1 MALTPKARPRPW
13 AGFLP
18 HTSTMHY
25 NRVYLEAIGYEL
37 PPVVVSTAD
46 LEARLRP
53 MYDAHRM
60 TGGQLEL
67 LTGIG
72 ERRWWDQGYRL
83 SDGAT
88 AAARKA
94 LAQAQF
100 RAQDVEMLIY
110 AGVCR
115 EQYEPATACA
125 VAANLGVSTDAT
137 VYDLSNACLGVLNG
151 VVEVA
156 NRIELG
162 QCKAGLVVSC
172 ETAREI
178 NETAIDRVNRAKS
191 LDVFRSSL
199 ATFTGG
205 SGAVAVLVTDETV
218 SDLKRRRLVGGAAK
232 NAPQHHDLCRWGVQT
247 LLPNSVGRVLEENLT
262 TALQK
267 ALDTQAGAVLAR
279 GFDLGMRHV
288 MLPFM
293 ETHAGEVLKHGVDLG
308 LKTWITFLTKMGW
321 AQDAIDKVICHQVGA
336 GHRDAVLKGF
346 GLTAS
351 QEYSTFPFLGNVG
364 TVSLPMTAAI
374 AEEREFLTPGDK
386 VGFLGIGS
394 GLNCLMLGLEW

>member
-1 MALTPKARPRPW
+1 MASLTRTQ
-13 AGFLP
+13 P
-18 HTSTMHY
+18 HGTMHY
-25 NRVYLEAIGYEL
+25 NRVHLEAIGYEL

-46 LEARLRP
+46 LERRLAP
-53 MYDAHRM
+53 LYEAHRM
-60 TGGQLEL
+60 GAGQLEL

-72 ERRWWDQGYRL
+72 ERRWWEPGYKL

-94 LAQAQF
+94 LEKAQF
-100 RAQDVEMLIY
+100 RPADVDILIY

-115 EQYEPATACA
+115 EQFEPATACA
-125 VAANLGVSTDAT
+125 VAANLGINQDAT

-162 QCKAGLVVSC
+162 QARAGLVVSC

-178 NETAIDRVNRAKS
+178 NETAIDRVNRSKS

-205 SGAVAVLVTDETV
+205 SGAVAVLVTDK
-218 SDLKRRRLVGGAAK
+218 DLSAEERRRLVGGAAK

-247 LLPNSVGRVLEENLT
+247 LLPNSVGRAIEENLT
-262 TALQK
+262 VALQR
-267 ALDTQAGAVLAR
+267 ALDTQAGALLAR

-308 LKTWITFLTKMGW
+308 LKTWLAFLAKLGW
-321 AQDAIDKVICHQVGA
+321 APELVDKVICHQVGA
-336 GHRDAVLKGF
+336 GHREAVLKGF
-346 GLTAS
+346 GIRED
-351 QEYSTFPFLGNVG
+351 QDFSTFPYLGNIG
-364 TVSLPMTAAI
+364 TVSLPLTAAL
-374 AEEREFLTPGDK
+374 AEEREFLQPGDR